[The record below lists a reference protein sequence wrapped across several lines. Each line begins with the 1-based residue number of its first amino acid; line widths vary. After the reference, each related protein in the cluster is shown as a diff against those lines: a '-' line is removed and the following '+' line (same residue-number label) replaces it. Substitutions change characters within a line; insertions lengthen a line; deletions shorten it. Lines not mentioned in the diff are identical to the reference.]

1 MEQKELGQDFFQD
14 EYRCGYYVTKEMKLV
29 WSKELELLKE
39 FDRACTKHGLT
50 YFLDGGTLLGAVR
63 HGGFIPWD
71 DDVDVIMP
79 RKDYDKLWE
88 IARDEFSE
96 PYFFQTSLSEKGF
109 FRTHAQ
115 LRRSDTTGFIELD
128 RNKSINKGIF
138 LDIFVLD
145 GVPSEKSKKNRLK
158 RKIAFQKKLL
168 AYKYDVDFSR
178 VGFKRKMLFLVSRI
192 FYAFVPF
199 EVYFDRFNK
208 KTLAKYSD
216 KHTELVG
223 DLTLEWRENVHWS
236 KEWYKDCIRMNFE
249 NLSLCVPACYH
260 EILTRQYGDYMKIPE
275 DINAKNGRSHDGITF
290 DPDTPY
296 KEYFENLKSRTG
308 EEK

>member
-1 MEQKELGQDFFQD
+1 MEQKELSQRFFEA
-14 EYRCGYYVTKEMKLV
+14 EYRCGYYVTEKMKQV
-29 WSKELELLKE
+29 WAKELELLKE
-39 FDRACTKHGLT
+39 FDRVCTSYGLT
-50 YFLDGGTLLGAVR
+50 YFLNGGTLLGAVR
-63 HGGFIPWD
+63 HKGFIPWD

-88 IARDEFSE
+88 IASEAFCE

-128 RNKSINKGIF
+128 RHKNINKGIF

-145 GVPSEKSKKNRLK
+145 GVPSELREKNRLK

-168 AYKYDVDFSR
+168 AYRYDVDFSS
-178 VGFKRKMLFLVSRI
+178 VGFKRKLLYLASRV

-199 EVYFDRFNK
+199 KAYFKKFNE
-208 KTLAKYSD
+208 KTLAKYSYKD
-216 KHTELVG
+216 TDTIG

-236 KEWYKDCIRMNFE
+236 KEWYDGTVRLEFE
-249 NLSLCVPACYH
+249 GLSLCAPVGYD
-260 EILTRQYGDYMKIPE
+260 EILTRQYGDYMKIPN
-275 DINAKNGRSHDGITF
+275 DINAKNGRSHDGVTF
-290 DPDTPY
+290 DPNTPY
-296 KEYFENLKSRTG
+296 KKYFEKINAETG
-308 EEK
+308 EE